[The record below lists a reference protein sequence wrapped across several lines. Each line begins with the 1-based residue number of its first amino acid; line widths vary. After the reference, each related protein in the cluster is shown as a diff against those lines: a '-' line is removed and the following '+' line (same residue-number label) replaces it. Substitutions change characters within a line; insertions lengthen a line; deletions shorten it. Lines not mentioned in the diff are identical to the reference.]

1 MNKTGQEKPGMPET
15 PRCFRCG
22 SDALVEVAAKCSDLC
37 RLTRGGQ
44 TEWGYVPGDL
54 GLGGNPDY
62 VSFTYCRRC
71 GQMQNDE
78 FRNQ

>member
-1 MNKTGQEKPGMPET
+1 MKTTRHEEPEMHQT
-15 PRCFRCG
+15 PKCFRCG
-22 SDALVEVAAKCSDLC
+22 GTNLIEVAAKCSDLC
-37 RLTRGGQ
+37 RITRRGK

-62 VSFTYCRRC
+62 VSFTYCRAC